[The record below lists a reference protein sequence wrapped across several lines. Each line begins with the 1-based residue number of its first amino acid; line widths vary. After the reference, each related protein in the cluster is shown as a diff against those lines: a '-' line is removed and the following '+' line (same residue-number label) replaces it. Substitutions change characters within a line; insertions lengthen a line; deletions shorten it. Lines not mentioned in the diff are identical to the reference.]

1 MSLGEGLSMAG
12 GILGIGAGVTSIF
25 GSIGQAAN
33 IKATASLNQALA
45 EEQAGSIARRGRMER
60 AAIRKGRAAE
70 RGKIR
75 AAAAGAGVEESGS
88 VLRCNLSRYHINPKS
103 HPWHQL
109 KTSAWTAL
117 PFGIDDPPP
126 ADLPLGILILE

>member
-1 MSLGEGLSMAG
+1 VGIVLQPRLADRESYRLICNSERVCYDALGSDAGWNGKQDVAVGRDEEGMRWIVELAVPWSD
-12 GILGIGAGVTSIF
+12 LD
-25 GSIGQAAN
+25 
-33 IKATASLNQALA
+33 LNPA
-45 EEQAGSIARRGRMER
+45 
-60 AAIRKGRAAE
+60 
-70 RGKIR
+70 
-75 AAAAGAGVEESGS
+75 SGS

-126 ADLPLGILILE
+126 ADLPLGILVLE